1 MKIRPYF
8 QLKKKILKKRER
20 EFISNINLVF
30 NSYIYIYFLHHM
42 FIHDFLGKRYLSL
55 HLPKKALKIFTILSL
70 NFGAFLLEENNN
82 K

>member
-1 MKIRPYF
+1 
-8 QLKKKILKKRER
+8 
-20 EFISNINLVF
+20 
-30 NSYIYIYFLHHM
+30 M